1 MSAPFDEFING
12 RWATKGDREMGLQY
26 EQDNSGKERL
36 KRAIMSPSKRT
47 LLIVALVI
55 VVIAVPFVMGT
66 INTAS
71 EGIGEVFG
79 EHDLNENMELGPG
92 DLEDEELAPWLVSNG
107 VIMIGATIPPEWEI
121 GNYRFG
127 GCSKDRLAE
136 IVDPT
141 YRTAITDGCDSFY
154 DIQGKYQRDC
164 HIASNCNVK
173 QIAKDELA
181 VAMDRLRSAHAAAG
195 YTWPS
200 S

>member
-1 MSAPFDEFING
+1 
-12 RWATKGDREMGLQY
+12 MGLQY

-36 KRAIMSPSKRT
+36 KRAIMNPSKRT

-55 VVIAVPFVMGT
+55 VSITIPFVMGT
-66 INTAS
+66 LNTAQ
-71 EGIGEVFG
+71 EGIGEVFAD
-79 EHDLNENMELGPG
+79 HDLNQNMSSGPG
-92 DLEDEELAPWLVSNG
+92 DLEDEDIAPWLVSNG
-107 VIMIGATIPPEWEI
+107 EIMIDATIPPEWEI

-181 VAMDRLRSAHAAAG
+181 VAMDRLRLAHAAAG
-195 YTWPS
+195 YAWPS